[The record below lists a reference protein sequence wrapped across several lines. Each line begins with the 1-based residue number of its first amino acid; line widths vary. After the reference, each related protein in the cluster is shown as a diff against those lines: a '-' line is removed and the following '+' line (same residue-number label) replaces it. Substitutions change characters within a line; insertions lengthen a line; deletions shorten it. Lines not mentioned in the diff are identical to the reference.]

1 VARRGYDGRVSDPR
15 TIVRI
20 AAHAPSVDEA
30 LAAVS
35 DPSAGGTC
43 VFVGTVRDHSG
54 AGGDVRELTYEA
66 WDEMAAERL
75 GGIAA
80 AILERYDVSR
90 VALLHATGTLQI
102 GEVSVVVAVSAPH
115 RAAAVDACR
124 YGIEEL
130 KADVPIWKKETLAT
144 GDAEWVMGA

>member
-1 VARRGYDGRVSDPR
+1 MAPRGYDGRVSDPR

-20 AAHAPSVDEA
+20 GAHAPSVDEA
-30 LAAVS
+30 LAAVA
-35 DPSAGGTC
+35 DPAAGGTC

-54 AGGDVRELTYEA
+54 AGSDVRELTYEA

-75 GGIAA
+75 A
-80 AILERYDVSR
+80 AIASTMHDRWDVCR
-90 VALLHATGTLQI
+90 VALLHATGTLRI

-115 RAAAVDACR
+115 RAAAFDACR
-124 YGIEEL
+124 FGIEEL
-130 KADVPIWKKETLAT
+130 KADVPIWKKETLST